1 MLGELFINQRDAYM
15 EYGISMEQ
23 TALSALMAPPPM
35 KAVIESRYRTL
46 HGKKVVNNAPRYDSR
61 DLTLAIHITA
71 RNREQF
77 FQRYSKFCQ
86 NVLANGYLEI
96 STKYQPNV
104 VYKCLYVSCQ
114 QFSEFMTKYAVFS
127 LKLNEPDPTDRTIG

>member
-23 TALSALMAPPPM
+23 TALSALMSPPPM
-35 KAVIESRYRTL
+35 KSAIESRYRTI
-46 HGKKVVNNAPRYDSR
+46 HGKKVVNNNPRYDAR

-71 RNREQF
+71 RNKEQF
-77 FQRYSKFCQ
+77 FQRYNKFCQ
-86 NVLANGYLEI
+86 NVLARGELQI

-114 QFSEFMTKYAVFS
+114 QFSEFMARYAVFS
-127 LKLNEPDPTDRTIG
+127 LKLTEPDPSDRTIG